1 MERGAKIENALE
13 QKFNDPLKRPNLAE
27 GAFFWLN
34 LSSGGVAGNNED
46 ITVVGPAAPSQ
57 L

>member
-13 QKFNDPLKRPNLAE
+13 QRFNDPLKRPNLAD
-27 GAFFWLN
+27 GGLYWLN
-34 LSSGGVAGNNED
+34 LSSAGIADNED